1 MSCTMAA
8 PTARA
13 APVSRAGF
21 RKNVCG
27 QRVVAR

>member
-1 MSCTMAA
+1 M
-8 PTARA
+8 ARA

-21 RKNVCG
+21 RKNVRG

>member
-8 PTARA
+8 PMARA